1 LLLLPLLFTAV
12 AAFHVEGEV
21 RVKVQWIAA
30 GLASWTGMQA
40 GLAGKARQAP
50 PIVLYKHFEER

>member
-1 LLLLPLLFTAV
+1 LRLLPLLFTAV
-12 AAFHVEGEV
+12 AAFHVEGE
-21 RVKVQWIAA
+21 VKVQWIAA